1 MARVLVIDDDPSIR
15 QVVAFVLADE
25 GHEVAEA
32 GDGEAALAAIERGH
46 PDVIVLD
53 MKMPGL
59 DGWAFVERYRAR
71 YGRRAPIVVLTAAQD
86 AARRAAEVGA
96 EAHLAKPFDLDELV
110 EVVAALAR
118 GAGPALRPQSGDA
131 APGS

>member
-15 QVVAFVLADE
+15 QVVTYVLTDE

-32 GDGEAALAAIERGH
+32 ADGAAALAAIARQH
-46 PDVIVLD
+46 PDVILLD

-86 AARRAAEVGA
+86 AARRAAEVEA
-96 EAHLAKPFDLDELV
+96 EAHLAKPFDLDAVIELV
-110 EVVAALAR
+110 AAFAREV
-118 GAGPALRPQSGDA
+118 GPGRPSPPGGA